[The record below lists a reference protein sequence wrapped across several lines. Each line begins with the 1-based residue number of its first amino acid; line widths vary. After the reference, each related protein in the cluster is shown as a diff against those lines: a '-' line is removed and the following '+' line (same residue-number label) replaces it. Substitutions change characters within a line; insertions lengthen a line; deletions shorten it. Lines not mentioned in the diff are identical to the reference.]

1 MSYSIH
7 PQFGNAFVITYR
19 RVVSAPGLFLLLVF
33 LTGCAG
39 TPQTDA
45 LYELNYAARYPA
57 TELTQTAF
65 FPQQE
70 YQCGPA
76 ALATVLNDSG
86 ISVTPTQL
94 TPLVYIPKKKGSLQV
109 ELIAATRRFG
119 RVPYLIQPN
128 LEHLLDEVTAGK
140 PVLVFQNLG
149 LDWYPQWHFA
159 VIVGF
164 DLNHDEIILR
174 SGTEK
179 QHRVSVSL
187 FERTWARGG
196 YWGLRILKP
205 GEFPVNVN
213 ELRYFTALVSLE
225 RLKKWP
231 ELITSYQSAVK
242 KWPNSQNFNMG
253 LANSYYSNSER
264 AKAKKHYLYIIKK
277 WPNYAPAFNNL
288 AQVFI
293 DVNDL
298 EQALQYAQKAV
309 SIAGV
314 HQQIYRQTLSEIQ
327 IKLEK

>member
-1 MSYSIH
+1 M
-7 PQFGNAFVITYR
+7 FVARFRCLYGL
-19 RVVSAPGLFLLLVF
+19 VALLFLFSF
-33 LTGCAG
+33 LSGCAG

-45 LYELNYAARYPA
+45 LYELNYSVRYPA
-57 TELTQTAF
+57 TELTQTVF

-76 ALATVLNDSG
+76 ALATVLNESG
-86 ISVTPTQL
+86 IVVTPAQL
-94 TPLVYIPKKKGSLQV
+94 KPLVYIPKKKGSLQV
-109 ELIAATRRFG
+109 ELVAATRRFD
-119 RVPYLIQPN
+119 RVPYLIQPK
-128 LEHLLDEVTAGK
+128 LQHLLDEVKAGN

-149 LDWYPQWHFA
+149 LDWYTQWHFA
-159 VIVGF
+159 VVVGF
-164 DLNHDEIILR
+164 DLKQEQIILR
-174 SGTEK
+174 SGKEK

-187 FERTWARGG
+187 FERTWARAG

-205 GEFPVNVN
+205 GEFPVNVD

-231 ELITSYQSAVK
+231 TLITSYHSAVE

-253 LANSYYSNSER
+253 LANSYYSNAEFV
-264 AKAKKHYLYIIKK
+264 KAKKRYLHIINK

-288 AQVFI
+288 AQISI

-298 EQALQYAQKAV
+298 EQALKYAQKAV

-314 HQQIYRQTLSEIQ
+314 HQHIYKQTLSEIQ